1 MLHSHYMLH
10 MFAFPVLSL
19 STPPTPPSLVCLRDF
34 ITTEQQSAQ
43 GSGGCAAR
51 TLEQQSFSA
60 LLPSVNLKQLVNGKH
75 RSSSHCP
82 LKCLGVLFFLNEMFR

>member
-19 STPPTPPSLVCLRDF
+19 STPPPHPSLVCLRDF

-60 LLPSVNLKQLVNGKH
+60 LLRSVNLK
-75 RSSSHCP
+75 
-82 LKCLGVLFFLNEMFR
+82 